1 MSFMLG
7 TVVYIAVSPER
18 VTVRDVG
25 SGKAFSEVPE
35 IALSGIDKITVVA
48 IGAEAR
54 KHASDPAVKV
64 INPFTHPR
72 SLFSDFTLAE
82 QFLKLAMRRVVAG
95 SIFQPSPKVIAH
107 LPGDPE
113 GGYTQIERRVIR
125 EMAFSAGA
133 RQVDVIE
140 GREPTDQELLNWT
153 FGSDQ
158 SLTGIQK
165 HQ

>member
-1 MSFMLG
+1 MSFMPG
-7 TVVYIAVSPER
+7 TVVYIAVTPER
-18 VTVRDVG
+18 VTVRDVE
-25 SGKAFSEVPE
+25 SGKLFSEVPE
-35 IALSGIDKITVVA
+35 IALSGTDKFKVVA
-48 IGAEAR
+48 IGSEAR
-54 KHASDPAVKV
+54 KHASDPAVK
-64 INPFTHPR
+64 IGNPFAHPR

-107 LPGDPE
+107 LPGNPE
-113 GGYTQIERRVIR
+113 GGYTQIERRVMR

-140 GREPTDQELLNWT
+140 GREPTDQELLNWA
-153 FGSDQ
+153 FGKDQ

-165 HQ
+165 YQ